1 MALIGSLVRCAT
13 PRSACRSKPTWENA
27 EDMRAATAETP
38 YCGAANRTKLPI
50 SAISARKSGSEG
62 GGGVE
67 GGAQD
72 TQEPGRGG
80 RKGAGTQGARGQ
92 GSGGGKTRGY
102 GIGHRGRG
110 ARREEPGCRG
120 RDARSRGAGAQN
132 RGAGGRRGPKSAG
145 RATAPRGGG
154 GADRGR
160 GRARGADTRGPPLGP
175 GRATRGAHGAGT
187 RGAEMAPS
195 PRFLLAMAQICDP
208 AGRDATRAASSDR
221 ESLHS
226 DAFSQVT
233 ASRPSR
239 SRFHARERP
248 CQIANLRLLRAKK
261 RQRTLRRG
269 IRRGRGRRRAGAQ
282 KLA

>member
-13 PRSACRSKPTWENA
+13 PRSACRPKPTWENA

-145 RATAPRGGG
+145 RARGRDARRGG
-154 GADRGR
+154 RK
-160 GRARGADTRGPPLGP
+160 GP
-175 GRATRGAHGAGT
+175 GRGGRRWRRHRASCSRWRRFAIQQGATPPGRLAPIVRVFTQT
-187 RGAEMAPS
+187 RS
-195 PRFLLAMAQICDP
+195 PKSRLPVLRDPAFTRASDPAKSQIC
-208 AGRDATRAASSDR
+208 AS
-221 ESLHS
+221 
-226 DAFSQVT
+226 
-233 ASRPSR
+233 
-239 SRFHARERP
+239 
-248 CQIANLRLLRAKK
+248 
-261 RQRTLRRG
+261 
-269 IRRGRGRRRAGAQ
+269 
-282 KLA
+282 

>member
-80 RKGAGTQGARGQ
+80 RKGPGRG
-92 GSGGGKTRGY
+92 GRRWRR
-102 GIGHRGRG
+102 HRGRG
-110 ARREEPGCRG
+110 WAPG
-120 RDARSRGAGAQN
+120 AE
-132 RGAGGRRGPKSAG
+132 
-145 RATAPRGGG
+145 
-154 GADRGR
+154 
-160 GRARGADTRGPPLGP
+160 TRGTRMGP
-175 GRATRGAHGAGT
+175 GRETRGAQGAGT